1 MMSAAVPMS
10 CLFQRAAILAP
21 LLLLAACGG
30 GGGTGGSPT
39 APATPAVQTFPIS
52 IVVFYDENRNGAL
65 GPSEGVR
72 LPNVAI
78 ASAGQ
83 SVRTSSGGAATL
95 QVPSGEQ
102 RVAIAQ
108 ESLPP
113 YYQPGQPATV
123 TVPTQSQLLLPVTL
137 PIGTN
142 NRPNTYMG
150 FGDSITIGE
159 LSSDDQGYR
168 PRLESRLAQYLGRA
182 EVINEGVTATRSLAG
197 SLRIGDSLRRQRPA
211 YTLIHYG
218 TNDWNERDCRDNFPC
233 YTITS
238 LRTIVRESKAQGSL
252 PILATII
259 PSNTGYD
266 ARVPL
271 ERNEWLELLNAL
283 IREMA
288 NQEGVVIADQ
298 WNAFFQVKE
307 IGTLFADHVHPNDAG
322 YKIMADTWFDAITRS
337 RAATSAQGAVALVH
351 VPGLG
356 FVRPEQAARTK
367 HFPLYVPPD
376 PWDSPGV
383 QRR

>member
-1 MMSAAVPMS
+1 MLRVVLMPCLTKRAAVV
-10 CLFQRAAILAP
+10 AP
-21 LLLLAACGG
+21 LLLFAGCGG

-52 IVVFYDENRNGAL
+52 IVVFYDENRNGVL
-65 GPSEGVR
+65 DPSEGVR
-72 LPNVAI
+72 LQNVSI

-83 SVRTSSGGAATL
+83 SVRTSSGGTATI

-137 PIGTN
+137 PIATGN
-142 NRPNTYMG
+142 APNTYMG
-150 FGDSITIGE
+150 FGDSITVGDG
-159 LSSDDQGYR
+159 SSDGQGYR
-168 PRLESRLAQYLGRA
+168 GKLQARLASYLGRA
-182 EVINEGVTATRSLAG
+182 QVINEGADATRSLAG
-197 SLRIGDSLRRQRPA
+197 SQRIDAALTRQHPA

-218 TNDWNERDCRDNFPC
+218 TNDWNEAACRQEFPC
-233 YTITS
+233 YTIDS
-238 LRTIVRESKAQGSL
+238 LRTIVRRVKAGGSL

-259 PSNTGYD
+259 PSNTDYD
-266 ARVPL
+266 ARVPV
-271 ERNEWLELLNAL
+271 ERNEWLELMNAL

-288 NQEGVVIADQ
+288 NQEGAVLADQ
-298 WNAFFQVKE
+298 WNAFFQVRE
-307 IGTLFADHVHPNDAG
+307 IGTLFYDHVHPNDTG
-322 YKIMADTWFDAITRS
+322 YRIMADTFFDAITRS
-337 RAATSAQGAVALVH
+337 RAATSSEGAIALVH

-356 FVRPEQAARTK
+356 FVRPELAARSK

-376 PWDSPGV
+376 PWDSPSV
-383 QRR
+383 HPR